1 MPSRDEIK
9 AALEA
14 AGESHHEF
22 EVTYLK
28 GVRDELWSGYYA
40 AFALG
45 RLPDLDITPSR
56 LATLLEQADGEDW
69 NVAAADLVA
78 SHIHQQG

>member
-9 AALEA
+9 SALEA
-14 AGESHHEF
+14 AGASHHEF
-22 EVTYLK
+22 ETIYLK

-40 AFALG
+40 AYTLG
-45 RLPDLDITPSR
+45 RLPDLDITPSQ

-69 NVAAADLVA
+69 AAAAAELVL
-78 SHIHQQG
+78 SRQQ

>member
-1 MPSRDEIK
+1 MATQNEIK

-14 AGESHHEF
+14 AGASHHEF

-40 AFALG
+40 AFVLG
-45 RLPDLDITPSR
+45 RLPDLDITPSQ
-56 LATLLEQADGEDW
+56 LALLLEQADGDDW
-69 NVAAADLVA
+69 AAAAAGLVVAAVE
-78 SHIHQQG
+78 

>member
-1 MPSRDEIK
+1 MPSRDEIRE
-9 AALEA
+9 ALEA

-40 AFALG
+40 AYTLG
-45 RLPDLDITPSR
+45 RLPELDITPSR
-56 LATLLEQADGEDW
+56 LATLLEQAEGENW
-69 NVAAADLVA
+69 SAAAATLVAATIEDN
-78 SHIHQQG
+78 